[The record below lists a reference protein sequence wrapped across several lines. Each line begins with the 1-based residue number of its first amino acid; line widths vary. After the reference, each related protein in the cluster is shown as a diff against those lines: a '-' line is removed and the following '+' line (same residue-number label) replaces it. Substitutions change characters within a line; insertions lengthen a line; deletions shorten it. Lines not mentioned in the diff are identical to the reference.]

1 MQLTVA
7 GREVRVSTAGAPVT
21 PDKPLVLFVHGAGM
35 DRTGWAMVTRAFAHR
50 GYSVVVPDLPGH
62 GGSAGPPATSVE
74 DYAAWV
80 LDLIDELGV
89 GPAHLVGHSM
99 GAAICLAA
107 AAAAPDKVRSLVLIG
122 TGASMP
128 VHPDLQRAADDADP
142 RAVDLIMDWGLST
155 ASQLHRHSIPGM
167 ALREAGQRSM
177 RNNISALGQDLR
189 ASAAYSDALAAAA
202 KVECPA
208 LVITGDQDRM
218 TRPADSVPL
227 IEALQQVESVEMERT
242 GHMIQLERPHEVIA
256 AIRSHLER
264 V

>member
-7 GREVRVSTAGAPVT
+7 GRAVRASTAGASVT
-21 PDKPLVLFVHGAGM
+21 PDKPLVVFVHGAGM

-50 GYSVVVPDLPGH
+50 GYSVLVPDLPGH
-62 GGSAGPPATSVE
+62 GGSDGPAPSSVE
-74 DYAAWV
+74 EYAAWL
-80 LDLIDELGV
+80 LDVIDEIDV

-122 TGASMP
+122 TGATMP
-128 VHPDLQRAADDADP
+128 VHPDLQEAADNRDP

-155 ASQLHRHSIPGM
+155 ASQLQRHSIPGM
-167 ALREAGQRSM
+167 ALRESGQRSM
-177 RNNISALGQDLR
+177 RNNIGALGQDLR

-202 KVECPA
+202 KVECPT

-218 TRPADSVPL
+218 TRPAESRPL
-227 IEALQQVESVEMERT
+227 IDALRDVEAVELERT

-256 AIRSHLER
+256 AIRRHLER
-264 V
+264 I